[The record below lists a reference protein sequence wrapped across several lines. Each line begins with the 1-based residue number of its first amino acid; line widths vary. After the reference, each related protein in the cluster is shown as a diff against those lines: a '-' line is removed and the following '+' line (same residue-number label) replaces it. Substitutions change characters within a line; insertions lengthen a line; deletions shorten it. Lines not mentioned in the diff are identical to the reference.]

1 MEEHKVL
8 KVTRQTTK
16 EELNDYAQQA
26 DFVFHLAGV
35 NRPEKDE
42 EFVEGNVDFTQ
53 KLLNALIK
61 AKNKAPILITSS
73 TQATNDSAYGQSKKA
88 GEDLVFQYGKDYG
101 VKTYV
106 YRLPNLFGKWSTPN
120 YNSVIATFSHKIAR
134 GEEISINDPDV
145 LLTLVYIDDLAEEFL
160 RALNNQATTQGK
172 YCVVPV

>member
-35 NRPEKDE
+35 NRPEKE
-42 EFVEGNVDFTQ
+42 KEFVEGNVDFTQ
-53 KLLNALIK
+53 TLLNVLIK

-73 TQATNDSAYGQSKKA
+73 TQAANDSAYGQSKKA
-88 GEDLVFQYGKDYG
+88 GEDLVFKYGKNYG

-106 YRLPNLFGKWSTPN
+106 YRLPNLFGKWSRPN
-120 YNSVIATFSHKIAR
+120 YNTVIATFSHKIAR
-134 GEEISINDPDV
+134 GEKISINDPNV
-145 LLTLVYIDDLAEEFL
+145 ELTLVYIDDLVEEFS
-160 RALNNQATTQGK
+160 RALNDQVTKDGE
-172 YCVVPV
+172 YCVVP